1 MRTLFLFLLSWIFW
15 SSPPSVLADQDHP
28 KLPKLFAQLELAET
42 SVQSQLLVQEIW
54 SAWMEHANS
63 VFTKQMQRGIDA
75 MSAGDLQRAE
85 AAFSQLVNIAPDWA
99 EAWNKRATVRYYLG
113 DLEGSA
119 NDIAETL
126 AREPR
131 HFGALSGLGM
141 IQVRQE
147 KFIEALQTY
156 ERLQQIHPQAQDA
169 QRLIPNLRQQAA
181 QQML

>member
-1 MRTLFLFLLSWIFW
+1 
-15 SSPPSVLADQDHP
+15 
-28 KLPKLFAQLELAET
+28 
-42 SVQSQLLVQEIW
+42 
-54 SAWMEHANS
+54 MEHANS

-75 MSAGDLQRAE
+75 ISAGDLQRAE

-99 EAWNKRATVRYYLG
+99 EAWNKRVTVRYYLG

-119 NDIAETL
+119 NDIAETR

-169 QRLIPNLRQQAA
+169 QQLIPNLRQQAA
-181 QQML
+181 